1 MNGGTKESYQFDHD
15 GNLTIKRE
23 TVLDDVFDAC
33 HDLRTLTPGFGKFGK
48 TQAAGHHV
56 ASISADVAINELPKH
71 GIDIFNM
78 TPEMAKKLKWWL
90 NFEAPKFKTIDA
102 KL

>member
-1 MNGGTKESYQFDHD
+1 M
-15 GNLTIKRE
+15 
-23 TVLDDVFDAC
+23 
-33 HDLRTLTPGFGKFGK
+33 
-48 TQAAGHHV
+48 
-56 ASISADVAINELPKH
+56 AINELPKH

-78 TPEMAKKLKWWL
+78 TPEMSKKLKRWL